1 MQGKLGFTEKKCYEE
16 NSKEAIKLGKEI
28 KFLSEMRM
36 YVSEVILLDTY
47 LEKCY
52 DSFLRSSNRGYTLL

>member
-36 YVSEVILLDTY
+36 YVSEVILSDTY
-47 LEKCY
+47 LEK
-52 DSFLRSSNRGYTLL
+52 